1 MQALKNERQRKF
13 VYAFTILGL
22 SQEGAAKWAGYSEVS
37 AGDHAYRIA
46 AHPLMQAAIEELARV
61 LVKTRLPKAV
71 RVLDSIL
78 ENDRADESVR
88 AKIAFGILDRAGLS
102 TETKHT
108 VTVDHKAMSAKELQS
123 EFERLADKFNLSP
136 AVRRELLHP
145 VIDAEFHPVAT
156 QENPP
161 FVAPVEPDT
170 QPVITG
176 REGLDDCL

>member
-1 MQALKNERQRKF
+1 MTNDLTLPDLDTEFGPAMRALKNERQRKF
-13 VYAFTILGL
+13 AYAFTILGL

-102 TETKHT
+102 TEHE
-108 VTVDHKAMSAKELQS
+108 AAP
-123 EFERLADKFNLSP
+123 SP
-136 AVRRELLHP
+136 SITRPCPRKNFSPSSSDWPTSSISRRP
-145 VIDAEFHPVAT
+145 CAANCCT
-156 QENPP
+156 
-161 FVAPVEPDT
+161 
-170 QPVITG
+170 
-176 REGLDDCL
+176 R